1 MQVPNIIVQTLV
13 VDHHN
18 SKMNPNN
25 NNYKQNQK
33 IYKST
38 HVTNQ
43 LKWYTKN
50 SNPTYMFPQKE
61 IKTSERSFR
70 FDSQTSQCIKK
81 KTFKSSDLSF
91 DSHMLD
97 AHCENQ
103 TGHRVW
109 LVVPIL

>member
-1 MQVPNIIVQTLV
+1 MQVLNIIVQTLV
-13 VDHHN
+13 VDHNN
-18 SKMNPNN
+18 SKINPNN
-25 NNYKQNQK
+25 NNKQNQK

-50 SNPTYMFPQKE
+50 SNPTNMFPQKE

-81 KTFKSSDLSF
+81 KNLQKQRFKF
-91 DSHMLD
+91 
-97 AHCENQ
+97 
-103 TGHRVW
+103 
-109 LVVPIL
+109 